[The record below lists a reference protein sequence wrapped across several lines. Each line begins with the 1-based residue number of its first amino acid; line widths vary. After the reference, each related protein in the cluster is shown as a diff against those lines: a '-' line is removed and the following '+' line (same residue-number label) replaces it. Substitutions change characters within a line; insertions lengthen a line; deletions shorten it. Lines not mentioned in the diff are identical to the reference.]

1 MSDQAPQISLISQT
15 SISNIRN
22 KKTLTKSLSVQC
34 DQDEYRKITDGNSV
48 SNFLHLHFILY
59 QQVYPQIP
67 KRSVN
72 FAYQYDR
79 KQQL

>member
-1 MSDQAPQISLISQT
+1 MRLKRALKRQI
-15 SISNIRN
+15 
-22 KKTLTKSLSVQC
+22 
-34 DQDEYRKITDGNSV
+34 RKITDGNSV
-48 SNFLHLHFILY
+48 SNFLHLHLHLHFILY

>member
-1 MSDQAPQISLISQT
+1 MSSACPRSQVAKATDPMARRALKRQI
-15 SISNIRN
+15 
-22 KKTLTKSLSVQC
+22 
-34 DQDEYRKITDGNSV
+34 RKITDKNSV
-48 SNFLHLHFILY
+48 SNFLHFILY

>member
-1 MSDQAPQISLISQT
+1 MSSACPRSQVAKATDPMARRALKRQI
-15 SISNIRN
+15 
-22 KKTLTKSLSVQC
+22 
-34 DQDEYRKITDGNSV
+34 RKITDGNSF